1 MKSKIELFEIYLM
14 EELKMSGKMSR
25 HVTDYYKQVVQDCY
39 QQTNVNLLRLRT
51 YKSYKKAKDS
61 YKTGN
66 KDFKKAL
73 DLYSQF
79 FTNHTIMQ
87 WL

>member
-14 EELKMSGKMSR
+14 EELKMSGNMSR
-25 HVTDYYKQVVQDCY
+25 HVTDHYKQVVQDCY

-51 YKSYKKAKDS
+51 YKSFKTAIDG
-61 YKTGN
+61 YKTEN
-66 KDFKKAL
+66 RIFKKAL
-73 DLYSQF
+73 NLYYQF
-79 FTNHTIMQ
+79 FTNYTVMQ